1 MNAIHAHAGEH
12 GKRLD
17 AAMRQSH
24 AVHVLREISHQQQS
38 DIQSMR
44 HEIARWVERSKATFA
59 AHKPVQTDI
68 VYSL

>member
-1 MNAIHAHAGEH
+1 MMVHAGEQR
-12 GKRLD
+12 KRLD
-17 AAMRQSH
+17 AAMQQSH

-38 DIQSMR
+38 DIKLMQ

-59 AHKPVQTDI
+59 AHRPVQTDI